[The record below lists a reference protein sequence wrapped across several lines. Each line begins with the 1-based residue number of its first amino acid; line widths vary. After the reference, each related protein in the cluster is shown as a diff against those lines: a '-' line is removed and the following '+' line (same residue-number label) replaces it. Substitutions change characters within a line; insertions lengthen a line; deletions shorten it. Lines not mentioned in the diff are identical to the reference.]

1 MSRFNTLRRAR
12 STAIHSPVGSH
23 HGPHSSSNKLH
34 ATDASADN
42 VSTSGAHGDESG
54 VGGMDTRV
62 AKKGSDGKT
71 LKFNVSN

>member
-1 MSRFNTLRRAR
+1 M
-12 STAIHSPVGSH
+12 GSH

-42 VSTSGAHGDESG
+42 VSTSGAHGDDSG

-71 LKFNVSN
+71 LKFKVSK